1 MDSKQGQS
9 GHVVV
14 IDAHCGSL
22 APGSKLE
29 EPQELSEECL
39 TVLAQGA
46 YDWAAVGPCSPV
58 GLAHHACCETHASLN
73 KGTTSTCRI

>member
-9 GHVVV
+9 GHVVI

-22 APGSKLE
+22 APGSKLD

-39 TVLAQGA
+39 TVLAQGWC
-46 YDWAAVGPCSPV
+46 D
-58 GLAHHACCETHASLN
+58 
-73 KGTTSTCRI
+73 